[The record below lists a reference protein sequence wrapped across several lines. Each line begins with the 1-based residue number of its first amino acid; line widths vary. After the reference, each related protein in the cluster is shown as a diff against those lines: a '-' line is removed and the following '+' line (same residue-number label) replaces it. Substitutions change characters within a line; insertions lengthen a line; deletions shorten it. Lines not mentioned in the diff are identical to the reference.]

1 MHIITFD
8 FVCLFLVYYFL
19 CLFVCLFLV
28 YYFLCLFVSCLQFWT
43 PIGLFCNP
51 GNLAFFLDVCRFT
64 LLNLFVHSPVDTGRK
79 LNVHKTS
86 RRRTGRLLNVLCTF
100 NLRLLST
107 RSYVLLLIY
116 LFSVLF
122 RQLQNC
128 VYFLLTQVQE
138 RKHNLINRQT
148 EV

>member
-28 YYFLCLFVSCLQFWT
+28 YYFLCLFVSCLLFWT
-43 PIGLFCNP
+43 PVGLFCNP
-51 GNLAFFLDVCRFT
+51 GNLDFFLDVCRFT

-79 LNVHKTS
+79 LNVHKTF
-86 RRRTGRLLNVLCTF
+86 RRLPGRLLNVVCTF

-107 RSYVLLLIY
+107 GSYVLLLID

-122 RQLQNC
+122 RHLQNC
-128 VYFLLTQVQE
+128 VCFSLTQVQE
-138 RKHNLINRQT
+138 RKYNLINHQT
-148 EV
+148 AV